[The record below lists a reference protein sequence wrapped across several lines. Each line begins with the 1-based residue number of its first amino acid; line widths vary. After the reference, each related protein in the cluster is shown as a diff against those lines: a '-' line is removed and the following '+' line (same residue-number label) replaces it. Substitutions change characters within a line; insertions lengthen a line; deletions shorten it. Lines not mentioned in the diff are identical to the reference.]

1 MSKLKTREGL
11 GGVTVRRRSLVY
23 TVCPEASRWEW
34 SCTSN
39 NELRFRNGSAGA
51 RPEKL
56 QVSNS
61 GHRSKGNRRI
71 LCRQD
76 SVSKS
81 SKGEISRMGE
91 KTLDSQ

>member
-11 GGVTVRRRSLVY
+11 GGVTMRRTSLVY
-23 TVCPEASRWEW
+23 TVCPEAGPWEW
-34 SCTSN
+34 SCASN
-39 NELRFRNGSAGA
+39 NELRFRNGSVRA

-61 GHRSKGNRRI
+61 GHRSKGKGRT